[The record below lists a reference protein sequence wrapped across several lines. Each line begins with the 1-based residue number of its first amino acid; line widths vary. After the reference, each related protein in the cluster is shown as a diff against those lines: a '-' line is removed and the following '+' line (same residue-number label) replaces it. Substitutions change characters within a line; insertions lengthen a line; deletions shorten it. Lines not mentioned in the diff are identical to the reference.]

1 MSVNLPP
8 NPNVATFNN
17 SYWIFNTTQLTQA
30 EADLLYLKYPV
41 AQGAENLQTT
51 NVNGIMTCNDDV
63 NFADGANI
71 TTFNQT
77 LTNFSITSTNPPLST
92 ATQPASND
100 SSTKMPTTAWV
111 QGAITGSIPASLLGL
126 NNIWTGTQSW
136 VNTAV
141 GSLTSLATQPA
152 SSDNSTNI
160 PTTAWVQ
167 SAISAIAS
175 LLGLNN
181 TWTGTQNWTN
191 TGTGS
196 LTSSAT
202 QPASSDN
209 STKIPT
215 TAWVQSVISA
225 IPSLLGLNNTWT
237 GTQNWTNTG
246 TGSLTSS
253 ATQPASSDNSTKIP
267 TTAWVQTAISAIP
280 TPSSQFQP
288 TFHNFSNYQ
297 TGTSGYSQG
306 AYINWG
312 SGWGALDYV
321 IIRVRAQVNWNIS
334 SGEYN
339 SYASTSG
346 ELIIRPFYAPA
357 GAIGSLGSPNIF
369 WSINSGS
376 VVGSVKKLIY
386 YTGVINNGT
395 QNYFFVYGNGYGGAG
410 AAGYI
415 QLMCASPTTPNG
427 WTYTSTYEYM
437 VHSTSGASI
446 TFTDGVGTNNSLP

>member
-126 NNIWTGTQSW
+126 NNTWTGTQSW

-202 QPASSDN
+202 QPASN
-209 STKIPT
+209 
-215 TAWVQSVISA
+215 
-225 IPSLLGLNNTWT
+225 
-237 GTQNWTNTG
+237 
-246 TGSLTSS
+246 
-253 ATQPASSDNSTKIP
+253 DNSTKIP